1 VPFHIEGSRLHFV
14 SVGGEG
20 NPYGH
25 EAVYELEVGVS
36 GERMPVSSAAP
47 GGAPTAFYW
56 ELVRKEE
63 DLIYQ
68 SALVQAPDRWLWKM
82 LFAPAKESLSFD
94 VSALSPTTESS
105 QLKVWLQGASDFAA
119 NPDHHVEIYVNGS
132 FVGERSWNGKEA
144 QVLDLEIGAG
154 ILHDGENLLEVENVD
169 DTDATYSMV
178 MLNRFEVRYPRR
190 LEAQDGYLE
199 GSWSQSG
206 TAEVTGVAPQAH
218 VLEKTPTVYMWLEGA
233 EGTPSG
239 IRFQAEAEGSYLVV
253 SPDAVK
259 TPTTRRVSKKNRL
272 KTTSQQADYLLIGP
286 RDFLDAAS
294 PLLELRRNQGLRAKA
309 VAMEDITSEFGFG
322 EETPKALKD
331 FLTYAYHSWD
341 PGPRYV
347 VLAGDGTYDFKDNLK
362 TGVKNQVPPMMV
374 MTSYLETASDPAY
387 AAVNGEDLLPDLAIG
402 RLPAATVEELQRM
415 VEKIVAFETS
425 GQTFGGRAVLVS
437 DNPDRAGDFVA
448 DAETLATTALAGKDL
463 EKIYLSQLGTTETR
477 NQVQQAFNEGASLMN
492 YIGHGGIQLWADEDI
507 FNNDD
512 VETLGSQGEQPL
524 LLTMNCLN
532 GYFHFPYL
540 NALSEELLKADGK
553 GAVAAFS
560 PSGLSVNSA
569 AHVFHRLLLE
579 ELVSGEHSRLG
590 DAVLAAQSA
599 YADSGALPEMIA
611 IYHLFGD
618 PAMRVH

>member
-1 VPFHIEGSRLHFV
+1 MAVGS
-14 SVGGEG
+14 
-20 NPYGH
+20 
-25 EAVYELEVGVS
+25 AV
-36 GERMPVSSAAP
+36 P
-47 GGAPTAFYW
+47 GGAPTAYYW
-56 ELVRKEE
+56 ELVSKEE

-94 VSALSPTTESS
+94 VSALASSPESS
-105 QLKVWLQGASDFAA
+105 RLTVWLQGASDFAA
-119 NPDHHVEIYVNGS
+119 NPDHHVQIYVNGT
-132 FVGERSWNGKEA
+132 FVGERSWNGKED
-144 QVLDLEIGAG
+144 QELNVEIGAG

-190 LEAQDGYLE
+190 LEAQEGYLE

-206 TAEVTGVAPQAH
+206 TAEVTGVQPQAH
-218 VLEKTPTVYMWLEGA
+218 VLEKTPTGYIWLEGA
-233 EGTPSG
+233 EATPSG
-239 IRFQAEAEGSYLVV
+239 IRFQAEAESSYLVV

-259 TPTTRRVSKKNRL
+259 TPTTRRVSKINRL
-272 KTTSQQADYLLIGP
+272 KTTTQQADYVLIGP
-286 RDFLDAAS
+286 RDFLGAAS
-294 PLLELRRNQGLRAKA
+294 PLLELRRSQGLKAKA

-322 EETPKALKD
+322 EETPQAIKD
-331 FLTYAYHSWD
+331 FLTYAYHNWTQ
-341 PGPRYV
+341 GPRYV

-362 TGVKNQVPPMMV
+362 TGVKNHVPPMMV

-387 AAVNGEDLLPDLAIG
+387 AAVNGEDLLPDIAIG
-402 RLPAATVEELQRM
+402 RLPAATAEELQGM
-415 VEKIVAFETS
+415 VTKIVSFETS
-425 GQTFGGRAVLVS
+425 GNTLGGRAVLIS

-448 DAETLATTALAGKDL
+448 DAETLATTTLYSRDV
-463 EKIYLSQLGTTETR
+463 ERIYLSQLGPGATR
-477 NQVQQAFNEGASLMN
+477 SQIIQAFDEGASLVN
-492 YIGHGGIQLWADEDI
+492 YIGHGGIHLWADEDI

-512 VETLGSQGEQPL
+512 VATLALQADQPM

-560 PSGLSVNSA
+560 PSGLSVNAA
-569 AHVFHRLLLE
+569 AHIFHRLLLE
-579 ELVSGEHSRLG
+579 ELVSGGHGRLG
-590 DAVLAAQSA
+590 DAVLAAQST

-618 PAMRVH
+618 PAMTIQ